1 MPVTK
6 ARKISLSIATCY
18 AIVGSAWII
27 GTDRLMLDQ
36 EQVSFGAYSIVKGLL
51 YVGVT
56 TVLLY
61 FGLWVA
67 VRRLFAAQE
76 ELAARKHDLEA
87 TLEAFPDIILVFDAN
102 RIVTD
107 CMAGSSNS
115 LFNDCSTLRGR
126 SLHAIFPPSVADQF
140 HAALDEIRRGSP
152 SATVVFESDADGN
165 GAGSFEGR
173 FLPKEPDLCIAVV
186 RDISKLKRAEEEQ
199 VRATAQM
206 AEEKARS
213 DSIIAGIGDGITIQS
228 PDYGV
233 MYQNAVMHKL
243 LGNQVG
249 GVCYRTYG
257 NEAPCSGCLM
267 RETLRDGIV
276 RRGEKTVVIEGA
288 QVYLD
293 MTFSP
298 IRNSDGDIIA
308 CLELV
313 RDVTERRRSDEQ
325 LRTTREFLANLMELV
340 PMPIY
345 VTKTSGHFKMVNKAW
360 EAFTGTHR
368 HEAIGR
374 HINNF
379 FAERV
384 AEQFLT
390 TDQQV
395 IEGEFPVVSEQYVD
409 SANGRHYFHTVKFPL
424 HDARGS
430 VEAVGGILVDITERK
445 RFEEQLLYQATHDYL
460 TGLPNRSLLHD
471 RLEEALNF
479 EYHHKGLLALLLLD
493 LDNFKVINDT
503 FGHAAG
509 DILLKD
515 VSEKLKHN
523 LRLYDTFA
531 RLGGDEFVI
540 LIRDTERNLDIGR
553 IASRIL
559 SIFETPLMVKGQEVF
574 VTASIGISMFPADGA
589 TSEML
594 LKNAD
599 AAMFHAKKKGKN
611 NYQFFTEEINA
622 DVHER
627 LAMETKLRRA
637 LEREEFFLH
646 YQPRVELTSGR
657 ISGMEALLRWRP
669 EGGRVVSPSEFIPV
683 LEETGLIV
691 PVEEWVLR
699 TACTQAQEW
708 QENGLPV
715 VKLAVNISARHF
727 SQENLP
733 DKIAQTLFE
742 TGFEARNLE
751 IELTESIIMKDVSES
766 VKKLD
771 NLKSMGITFSI
782 DDFGTG
788 YSSLS
793 YLKRFPIDVLKIDRS
808 FVDGIPHDASDTTIS
823 TTVIAM
829 AHNLNMAVVAE
840 GVETLEQLS
849 FLADNDCDEYQ
860 GFYFSRPIPAEEFAA
875 LLINADVPP
884 LNAAGEAIQ

>member
-1 MPVTK
+1 MKK
-6 ARKISLSIATCY
+6 AKRISCYVAATY
-18 AIVGSAWII
+18 ALIGSAWIVYSDRWMLTQDPASI
-27 GTDRLMLDQ
+27 SWFGTL
-36 EQVSFGAYSIVKGLL
+36 KGLF
-51 YVGVT
+51 YVAVT
-56 TVLLY
+56 TAVLYL
-61 FGLWVA
+61 GVCIHLK
-67 VRRLFAAQE
+67 RLIAAQQA
-76 ELAARKHDLEA
+76 LAAQKQDLVA
-87 TLEAFPDIILVFDAN
+87 TLEAFPDVILIFDHLKTL
-102 RIVTD
+102 ID
-107 CMAGSSNS
+107 CKAGSANT
-115 LFNDCSTLRGR
+115 LFSRIDALSGR
-126 SLHAIFPPSVADQF
+126 SLGDIFPHSVAVQF
-140 HAALDEIRRGSP
+140 TEAIDDVSRGGT
-152 SATVVFESDADGN
+152 SATVEFVSDTVPD
-165 GAGSFEGR
+165 GAGTFEAR
-173 FLPKEPDLCIAVV
+173 ILPEGPQRYIAVI
-186 RDISKLKRAEEEQ
+186 RDITKLKQAEEEHFL
-199 VRATAQM
+199 ATAQM
-206 AEEKARS
+206 AEEKAKS
-213 DSIIAGIGDGITIQS
+213 ESIIAGIGDGIIIQ
-228 PDYGV
+228 DREFRII
-233 MYQNAVMHKL
+233 YQNAAMQKL
-243 LGNQVG
+243 LGNRQG
-249 GVCYRTYG
+249 DLCYRAF
-257 NEAPCSGCLM
+257 NSDARCPECFML
-267 RETLRDGIV
+267 ETITDGQV
-276 RRGEKTVVIEGA
+276 RRAEKSVMMNGTMVH
-288 QVYLD
+288 LD
-293 MTFSP
+293 ITFSP
-298 IRNSDGDIIA
+298 IRGSEGEITG
-308 CLELV
+308 CLELL
-313 RDVTERRRSDEQ
+313 RDVTERRNSEEK
-325 LRTTREFLANLMELV
+325 LRTTQEFLANLMELV

-345 VTKTSGHFKMVNKAW
+345 VTKTSGHFQMVNKAW
-360 EAFTGTHR
+360 ETFTGAQR

-374 HINNF
+374 HIDNF
-379 FAERV
+379 FV
-384 AEQFLT
+384 HGTFEQLLK
-390 TDQQV
+390 TDPQV
-395 IEGEFPVVSEQYVD
+395 IEGAFPLVTEQFVD
-409 SANGRHYFHTVKFPL
+409 STNGRHYFHTVKFPL
-424 HDARGS
+424 HDASGK

-445 RFEEQLLYQATHDYL
+445 QFEEQLVYQAKHDFL
-460 TGLPNRSLLHD
+460 TGLPNRNMLHD
-471 RLEEALNF
+471 RLEEALSF
-479 EYHHKGLLALLLLD
+479 EYHHKGLLALLILD

-515 VSEKLKHN
+515 VAEKLKHN

-559 SIFETPLMVKGQEVF
+559 SIFNNPLMVKGQEVF

-589 TSEML
+589 NSEML

-646 YQPRVELTSGR
+646 YQPRIQMASGR
-657 ISGMEALLRWRP
+657 VSGMEALIRWRP
-669 EGGRVVSPSEFIPV
+669 EGGRVIPPGEFIPL

-699 TACTQAQEW
+699 TACKQAREW
-708 QENGLPV
+708 QENGLPPL
-715 VKLAVNISARHF
+715 KLAVNISARHF

-742 TGFEARNLE
+742 TGFDARSLE

-766 VKKLD
+766 IKKLD
-771 NLKSMGITFSI
+771 NLKAMGITFSI

-849 FLADNDCDEYQ
+849 FLAANNCDEYQ
-860 GFYFSRPIPAEEFAA
+860 GFYFSRPLPADEFASFMRQ
-875 LLINADVPP
+875 ADVTPMM
-884 LNAAGEAIQ
+884 AAGQSSL

>member
-1 MPVTK
+1 M
-6 ARKISLSIATCY
+6 
-18 AIVGSAWII
+18 WII
-27 GTDRLMLDQ
+27 FTDRLMLTQ
-36 EQVSFGAYSIVKGLL
+36 NQLPVATYSTVKGLL
-51 YVGVT
+51 YVAVT

-61 FGLWVA
+61 LGLWIA
-67 VRRLFAAQE
+67 VRRLFAAQGE
-76 ELAARKHDLEA
+76 VAAQKQDLEA
-87 TLEAFPDIILVFDAN
+87 TLEAFPDFILVFDSRRSLA
-102 RIVTD
+102 D
-107 CMAGSSNS
+107 CKAGSSTLFSSCSPMIGKS
-115 LFNDCSTLRGR
+115 LGE
-126 SLHAIFPPSVADQF
+126 IFPQPIAALF
-140 HAALDEIRRGSP
+140 HAALDEIGGGSP
-152 SATVVFESDADGN
+152 SATIEFASDTDEEKIFEV
-165 GAGSFEGR
+165 R
-173 FLPKEPDLCIAVV
+173 ILPKAPDRFIAVV

-213 DSIIAGIGDGITIQS
+213 DSIIAGIGDGITIQTS
-228 PDYGV
+228 DFRII
-233 MYQNAVMHKL
+233 YQNPVMQKL
-243 LGNQVG
+243 LGDRVG
-249 GVCYRTYG
+249 EMCYRTYS
-257 NEAPCSGCLM
+257 NEFPCSGCLLG
-267 RETLRDGIV
+267 ETLKDGIV
-276 RRGEKTVVIEGA
+276 RRGEKSVIIDDA
-288 QVYLD
+288 QVFLD

-298 IRNSDGDIIA
+298 IRNSEGEITA

-313 RDVTERRRSDEQ
+313 RDVTERHRSDEQ

-345 VTKTSGHFKMVNKAW
+345 VTKTSGHFQMVNKAW
-360 EAFTGTHR
+360 EKFTGTNR
-368 HEAIGR
+368 NEAIGR

-379 FAERV
+379 FTERV
-384 AEQFLT
+384 AEQFLS

-395 IEGEFPVVSEQYVD
+395 IEGAFPVITEQYVD
-409 SANGRHYFHTVKFPL
+409 SSNGRQYFHTVKFPL
-424 HDARGS
+424 HDARGD
-430 VEAVGGILVDITERK
+430 VEAVGGILVDISERK

-460 TGLPNRSLLHD
+460 TGLPNRNLLHE

-509 DILLKD
+509 DVLLKD
-515 VSEKLKHN
+515 VAEKLKHN

-559 SIFETPLMVKGQEVF
+559 SIFNTPIIVKGQEIF
-574 VTASIGISMFPADGA
+574 VTASIGISMFPADGS
-589 TSEML
+589 TSELL

-646 YQPRVELTSGR
+646 YQPRVEMASGR
-657 ISGMEALLRWRP
+657 ISGMEALLRWQP
-669 EGGRVVSPSEFIPV
+669 EGGRVISPSEFIPV
-683 LEETGLIV
+683 LEETGLII

-708 QENGLPV
+708 HESGLPP

-742 TGFEARNLE
+742 TGFSAHSLE

-771 NLKSMGITFSI
+771 NLKTMGITFSI

-829 AHNLNMAVVAE
+829 AHNLKMAVVAE
-840 GVETLEQLS
+840 GVETVEQLD
-849 FLADNDCDEYQ
+849 FLAANNCDEYQ
-860 GFYFSRPIPAEEFAA
+860 GFYFSRPLPADEFAVLLVKADCA
-875 LLINADVPP
+875 LLKI
-884 LNAAGEAIQ
+884 AGENFQ